1 MTEQELQLLIDLHHD
16 TPRQGPGS
24 PAETLKAMALA
35 GIDKNSSI
43 KIADIGCGSGAQTLT
58 LAENSNARITAV
70 DLFPDFLERLGR
82 DARAAGLQ
90 EQITTLE
97 ASMDNLPFADEEF
110 DVAWSEGAIYIM
122 GFEEGIKQWR
132 RFLKPGGY
140 LVASEVSWTTGARPA
155 ELEEYWAAQYLQ
167 IDTISGNIRKL
178 EQQGYSPA
186 AHFILPEYCW
196 TEYYYEPLAK
206 RFPAFLSR
214 HGHSDAA
221 KAIVESEKRETGIYE
236 KYKGY
241 YSYAFYIAQKT
252 SQ

>member
-1 MTEQELQLLIDLHHD
+1 MNEQELQLLIDLHGD

-24 PAETLKAMALA
+24 PDETRKAMALA
-35 GIDKNSSI
+35 GIDESRSI
-43 KIADIGCGSGAQTLT
+43 QIADIGCGSGAQTLT

-70 DLFPDFLERLGR
+70 DLFPEFLERLQR

-90 EQITTLE
+90 ERVTTLE
-97 ASMDNLPFADEEF
+97 ASMDNLPFADEEL
-110 DVAWSEGAIYIM
+110 DVAWSEGAIYNI

-140 LVASEVSWTTGARPA
+140 LVASEVSWITGARPA
-155 ELEEYWAAQYLQ
+155 EIEEYWAGQYPQ

-178 EQQGYSPA
+178 EQQGYSPT

-196 TEYYYEPLAK
+196 TEHYYGPLQE
-206 RFPAFLSR
+206 RFPSFLSR

-221 KAIVESEKRETGIYE
+221 KAVVESEKREIGMYE

-241 YSYAFYIAQKT
+241 YSYGFYIGQKT
-252 SQ
+252 S